1 MTFRVDEYCIENEIW
16 KDIPCYENL
25 YQASNLGRVRTN
37 DGKITYTKRHGA
49 RRWKGRVLKNK
60 TKVVN
65 KHTGY
70 RINLWKDGKPKDWLV
85 ARLVCMAFYGIPK
98 DFDLTT
104 TGQRITVNHKDG
116 NRLNNKVDNLEWC
129 TLKENVQHAFRTG
142 LVKTQHKVALIIGN
156 EFYKE
161 FRSKSQAGLWLGRS
175 VGYISDRL
183 IKKKYTATHINGTVY
198 QIIQILD

>member
-1 MTFRVDEYCIENEIW
+1 MTFRINEYCIENEIW
-16 KDIPCYENL
+16 KDIPYYEGI
-25 YQASNLGRVRTN
+25 YQASDLGRVRTV
-37 DGKITYTKRHGA
+37 DGKITHSTRHGI
-49 RRWKGRVLKNK
+49 RKWKGRVLKNK

-65 KHTGY
+65 KKTGY
-70 RINLWKDGKPKDWLV
+70 RVTLWKDKKSKDWLV

-98 DFDLTT
+98 NFGLTT

-116 NRLNNKVDNLEWC
+116 NRSNNKLDNLEWC
-129 TLKENVQHAFRTG
+129 TLKENIQHGFITG
-142 LVKTQHKVALIIGN
+142 LYKQHKIALIIGN
-156 EFYKE
+156 DFYKE
-161 FRSKSQAGLWLGRS
+161 FISKSQAGLWLGRS